1 MNPQVLPDMT
11 NQNDDTDVVA
21 WIDSL
26 EIPTRRYKSGRLH
39 TVDFRPIAATVSDS
53 YVERLIGL
61 SKLSDL
67 FLSGCGVTNRA
78 IKSLLE
84 HDSLQTIDL
93 QDTTVDDSALQL
105 LTQLD
110 QLKLLILTGTNVS
123 TEAVQL
129 ARKKMINTR
138 IIKL

>member
-1 MNPQVLPDMT
+1 MT

>member
-84 HDSLQTIDL
+84 HDSLQTVDL
-93 QDTTVDDSALQL
+93 QDTTVDDSELQL

-110 QLKLLILTGTNVS
+110 QLKLLVLTGTKVS

>member
-1 MNPQVLPDMT
+1 MT
-11 NQNDDTDVVA
+11 NQNDAPDVVI

-26 EIPTRRYKSGRLH
+26 EIPTRRFKSGRLH
-39 TVDFRPIAATVSDS
+39 TVDFRPIADSVDDS
-53 YVERLIGL
+53 YVERLSGL

-67 FLSGCGVTNRA
+67 YLSGCGVTHRA

-84 HDSLQTIDL
+84 HDSLQTVDL
-93 QDTTVDDSALQL
+93 QDTTVNDTALEL

-110 QLKLLILTGTNVS
+110 QLKLLVLTGTNVS

>member
-84 HDSLQTIDL
+84 HDSLQTVDL

>member
-1 MNPQVLPDMT
+1 MNPQVLPNMT

-110 QLKLLILTGTNVS
+110 QLKLLVLTGTKVS

>member
-1 MNPQVLPDMT
+1 MNPQVLPNMT

-84 HDSLQTIDL
+84 HDSLQTVDL

-110 QLKLLILTGTNVS
+110 QLKLLVLTGTNVS

>member
-1 MNPQVLPDMT
+1 MLPNMT

-39 TVDFRPIAATVSDS
+39 TVDFRPIAATVGDS

-67 FLSGCGVTNRA
+67 FLSGCGITNRA

-84 HDSLQTIDL
+84 HDSLQTVDL

-105 LTQLD
+105 LTKLD
-110 QLKLLILTGTNVS
+110 QLKLLVLTGTNVS

>member
-1 MNPQVLPDMT
+1 MNPQVLPNMT

-84 HDSLQTIDL
+84 HDSLQTVDL

-110 QLKLLILTGTNVS
+110 QLKLLVLTGTKVS

>member
-1 MNPQVLPDMT
+1 MT

-84 HDSLQTIDL
+84 HDSLQTVDL

>member
-1 MNPQVLPDMT
+1 MNPQVLPNMT

-26 EIPTRRYKSGRLH
+26 EIPSRRYKSGRLH

-84 HDSLQTIDL
+84 HDSLQTVDL

-110 QLKLLILTGTNVS
+110 QLKLLVLTGTKVS

>member
-1 MNPQVLPDMT
+1 MIPQVLPDMT

>member
-1 MNPQVLPDMT
+1 MNPQVLPNMT

>member
-1 MNPQVLPDMT
+1 MT
-11 NQNDDTDVVA
+11 KQNDAPDVVM

-26 EIPTRRYKSGRLH
+26 EIPTRRFKSGRLH

-84 HDSLQTIDL
+84 HDSLQTVDL

-110 QLKLLILTGTNVS
+110 QLKLLVLTGTKVS

>member
-110 QLKLLILTGTNVS
+110 QLKLLILTGTNIS

>member
-1 MNPQVLPDMT
+1 MNPQVLPNMT

-84 HDSLQTIDL
+84 HDSLQTVDL